1 MGNGSICIL
10 RTSWEWIEGREIDR
24 GYLQFWHIPMRLN
37 NKTFLQPFEIHPG
50 PQKMNT
56 YPLIF
61 FFYLPFVIFVPDSM
75 QKTEPKRARVEEM
88 ESIAILIRDD
98 SDINTM
104 KDEFG
109 DVLPDI
115 NPIISR
121 DPRDMMV
128 LLQNMPVRS
137 CFIIVE
143 ATKIK
148 EESLTKSSS
157 TVYQDLLKT
166 ANRIVGKNISSLS
179 SLHTSL
185 LYQEIRS
192 SLPLYEFVTK
202 MVFNHVILIMHLEIL
217 LVISRHK
224 P

>member
-1 MGNGSICIL
+1 
-10 RTSWEWIEGREIDR
+10 
-24 GYLQFWHIPMRLN
+24 
-37 NKTFLQPFEIHPG
+37 
-50 PQKMNT
+50 
-56 YPLIF
+56 
-61 FFYLPFVIFVPDSM
+61 M

-88 ESIAILIRDD
+88 ESIAILIRDE

-104 KDEFG
+104 KDGFG
-109 DVLPDI
+109 DVLPGT

-128 LLQNMPVRS
+128 LLQNTPVRS

-166 ANRIVGKNISSLS
+166 ANRIVGKNISSPS